1 MQPFFDEITFKCLFS
16 RKKKSFSYLST
27 FSSFSVAFEEVK
39 SFSDGM
45 YTETEDEGF
54 MAGPN
59 NRSTINIGWLVGT
72 PGGRFPGNGKSP
84 HIDIYEAGQVKP
96 PPYLNVKETSDTSD
110 MSAGVESTLAAAAAS
125 HQFGYNLSRS
135 KSVCDLSMEQNSQL
149 LKNSEK
155 NFTIDKKKVIEKA
168 NSVAMTSS
176 SSVAT
181 QNGQK
186 TARSRVVRNRTILG
200 SFPLFYKLSQSLS
213 SLNTKSD
220 GSTALNGSSAAHRA
234 ERVALECGAY
244 FHQDDSESS
253 DR

>member
-1 MQPFFDEITFKCLFS
+1 MKSLLNVYFHEKRKVSLIFVYFF
-16 RKKKSFSYLST
+16 
-27 FSSFSVAFEEVK
+27 SFSVAFEEVK

-96 PPYLNVKETSDTSD
+96 PPYLNVKEPSDTSD
-110 MSAGVESTLAAAAAS
+110 MSAGVGSTMAASAS